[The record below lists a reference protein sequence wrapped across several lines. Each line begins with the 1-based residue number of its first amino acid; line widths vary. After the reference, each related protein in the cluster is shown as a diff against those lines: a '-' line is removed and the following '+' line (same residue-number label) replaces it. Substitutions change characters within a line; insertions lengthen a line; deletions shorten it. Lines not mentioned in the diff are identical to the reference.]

1 MNCDSEKSV
10 GDSGDIVSR
19 KLEMPL
25 SRTQERDQG
34 CICDLGVI
42 IPQFI
47 VEAVSVNKIVQR
59 GVSCIERLR
68 TERKGTWA

>member
-1 MNCDSEKSV
+1 MNCDVEKSV

-34 CICDLGVI
+34 CICDLGVT

-47 VEAVSVNKIVQR
+47 VEVVSVNKIVQR
-59 GVSCIERLR
+59 RVS
-68 TERKGTWA
+68 

>member
-1 MNCDSEKSV
+1 
-10 GDSGDIVSR
+10 
-19 KLEMPL
+19 MPL

-59 GVSCIERLR
+59 RVSCIERPR